1 MLHRRLG
8 RIQHHF
14 MKQHSLPN
22 SVNALLRDIHFCIS
36 PGLDI
41 TPNDKTLSGRCRI
54 WIMRKFTGADGFKKF
69 TQSISV
75 EKFQWGGE
83 GGEMISE

>member
-8 RIQHHF
+8 RIRYHF
-14 MKQHSLPN
+14 MKQCSLPN

-36 PGLDI
+36 SGLNI
-41 TPNDKTLSGRCRI
+41 PPNNKTLSGRCRI

-69 TQSISV
+69 TQNIAV
-75 EKFQWGGE
+75 ERLQWGKNKM
-83 GGEMISE
+83 MINE